1 GASPALTERGRK
13 LSAQAGSG
21 SRARQGATRGA
32 EQLAIEDL
40 GDQMIGHALQ
50 ILIRGGSLRRRGLTH
65 EERLAPR
72 GASVLNPAYDHIQPE
87 FWSNSGASGC
97 KVRRSF
103 SEGGSRTLPRIVP
116 PVLFVRRLY
125 AFAPDSPHIGNTHGR
140 PVAARRHPR
149 AGQAGSDQAQQELR
163 FAGGAGCESPGGTR
177 QRSDRALR
185 RS

>member
-72 GASVLNPAYDHIQPE
+72 GASVLNPAYDHIKPE
-87 FWSNSGASGC
+87 FWPNSGASGC
-97 KVRRSF
+97 KVRLTTFAKATVVAVALAKAEAGHYLGLCRRSCSF
-103 SEGGSRTLPRIVP
+103 GGFMRSHLIRRTLVTLTG
-116 PVLFVRRLY
+116 V
-125 AFAPDSPHIGNTHGR
+125 
-140 PVAARRHPR
+140 
-149 AGQAGSDQAQQELR
+149 
-163 FAGGAGCESPGGTR
+163 
-177 QRSDRALR
+177 
-185 RS
+185 